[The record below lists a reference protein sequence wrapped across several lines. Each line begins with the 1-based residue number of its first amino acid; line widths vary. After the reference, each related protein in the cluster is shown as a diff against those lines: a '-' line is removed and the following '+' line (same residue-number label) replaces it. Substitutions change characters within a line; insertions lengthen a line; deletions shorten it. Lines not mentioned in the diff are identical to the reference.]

1 MADKHG
7 GAVYLF
13 ERDCSVQRRH
23 QKVRPSPREATVL
36 LSCSSGGGGGA
47 PAGGVGVPMVIFRLP
62 NQ

>member
-36 LSCSSGGGGGA
+36 LSCSSGGGGGQRQ
-47 PAGGVGVPMVIFRLP
+47 GGWG
-62 NQ
+62 